1 MRAYLEFMQINRS
14 FIYLQKKKKKS
25 AEMEW
30 IDNQCL
36 LSTYVKVGEKHHWD
50 PLVCDGEKE

>member
-1 MRAYLEFMQINRS
+1 MRAYLESMQINRS
-14 FIYLQKKKKKS
+14 FICKKKKKKS

-50 PLVCDGEKE
+50 LLVCDGEKE

>member
-14 FIYLQKKKKKS
+14 FICKKKKKKS

-50 PLVCDGEKE
+50 LLVCDGEKE